1 MDGLKEERDR
11 TVRMVETRVRR
22 QCGGVGRQKLQS
34 GLKDLISTFLMW
46 SDAAACSGFED
57 EL

>member
-46 SDAAACSGFED
+46 SDACSGFED